1 MPSALADGMKV
12 ETDGQSATIEEFNES
27 ETPTVNPESPQPEMI
42 SAEPEVQVVKLET
55 PDEKD
60 VQDEPMTE

>member
-55 PDEKD
+55 PEEKD
-60 VQDEPMTE
+60 VQEEPMTE

>member
-1 MPSALADGMKV
+1 MKL
-12 ETDGQSATIEEFNES
+12 ETDVQSATIEEFNES

-55 PDEKD
+55 PEEKD
-60 VQDEPMTE
+60 VQEEPMTE